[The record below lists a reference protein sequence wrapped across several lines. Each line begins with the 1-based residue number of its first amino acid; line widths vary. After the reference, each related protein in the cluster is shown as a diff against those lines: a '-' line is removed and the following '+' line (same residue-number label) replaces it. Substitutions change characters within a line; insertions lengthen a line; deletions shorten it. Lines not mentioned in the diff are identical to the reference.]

1 MFEKTVIKIGSSE
14 FDVRLTDN
22 DVSVDDK
29 TQDLPDISLEGRL
42 VSVKLADRVERF
54 LVNRHGDELWLIHDG
69 QVYPLVIETERDRLL
84 KAAAQAAEGEHGT
97 TTIKAAMPGMV
108 LRIMVQPGQTIKKG
122 DPVLILEAMKMENEV
137 RSPAD
142 GTVQSISIS
151 ERDSVEKG
159 APLLTLTQ

>member
-122 DPVLILEAMKMENEV
+122 DPVLILEAMKMENV
-137 RSPAD
+137 LKSPGD
-142 GTVQSISIS
+142 GVVKKILVARG
-151 ERDSVEKG
+151 EAVEKNS
-159 APLLTLTQ
+159 LLIEMD